1 MLEPRLVSISI
12 RPVVFNLFCSIVS
25 LQELCL
31 KIAASPIIILV
42 LSEQLF
48 YFENN
53 SMLTKYTR
61 VIQ

>member
-1 MLEPRLVSISI
+1 MLEPRLVSTSS
-12 RPVVFNLFCSIVS
+12 RSVVFNVFCSIAS
-25 LQELCL
+25 LQALCL
-31 KIAASPIIILV
+31 KITPSQIIILV